1 MGGCRKLIV
10 LDTHV
15 WLFWVNDDR
24 ELISKKALTAINR
37 AESLGVSVIS
47 CWEIAM
53 LVAKQRL
60 AFNMDVQDWV
70 NQASKYPGMR
80 LIGLDAEVAVLSTRL
95 PGNFHGDP
103 ADRMIVA
110 TCMKHNV
117 PLISKDKMIRS
128 WGQIK
133 VIW

>member
-1 MGGCRKLIV
+1 MIV

-53 LVAKQRL
+53 LVVKRRL

-70 NQASKYPGMR
+70 NQASKYPGIR

>member
-53 LVAKQRL
+53 LLAKRRL

-70 NQASKYPGMR
+70 NQASKYPGIR

>member
-1 MGGCRKLIV
+1 MIV

-70 NQASKYPGMR
+70 NQASKYPGIR
-80 LIGLDAEVAVLSTRL
+80 LIGLNAEVAVLSTRL

-117 PLISKDKMIRS
+117 PLISKNKMIRS

>member
-70 NQASKYPGMR
+70 NQASKYPGIR

>member
-1 MGGCRKLIV
+1 MIL

-37 AESLGVSVIS
+37 AESFGVSVIS

-70 NQASKYPGMR
+70 NQASKYPGIR

-103 ADRMIVA
+103 ADRMIMA

-117 PLISKDKMIRS
+117 PLISKDKTIRS

>member
-1 MGGCRKLIV
+1 MIV

-70 NQASKYPGMR
+70 NQASKYPGIR
-80 LIGLDAEVAVLSTRL
+80 LIGLEPEVAVLSTRL

>member
-1 MGGCRKLIV
+1 MIV

-53 LVAKQRL
+53 LLAKRRL

>member
-1 MGGCRKLIV
+1 MIV

-53 LVAKQRL
+53 LLAKRRL

-70 NQASKYPGMR
+70 NQASKYPGIR

>member
-1 MGGCRKLIV
+1 MIV

-70 NQASKYPGMR
+70 NQASKYPGIR

>member
-1 MGGCRKLIV
+1 MIV

-37 AESLGVSVIS
+37 AESLGVSLIS

-53 LVAKQRL
+53 LVAKRRL

-70 NQASKYPGMR
+70 NQASKYPGIR

>member
-1 MGGCRKLIV
+1 LIV

-70 NQASKYPGMR
+70 NQASKYPGIR

>member
-1 MGGCRKLIV
+1 LIV

-37 AESLGVSVIS
+37 AESLGVSLIS

-53 LVAKQRL
+53 LVAKRRL

-70 NQASKYPGMR
+70 NQASKYPGIR

>member
-1 MGGCRKLIV
+1 MIL

-37 AESLGVSVIS
+37 AESFGVSVIS

-70 NQASKYPGMR
+70 NQASKYPGIR

-117 PLISKDKMIRS
+117 PLISKDKTIRS

>member
-1 MGGCRKLIV
+1 MIV

-70 NQASKYPGMR
+70 NQASKYPGIR
-80 LIGLDAEVAVLSTRL
+80 LIGLNAEVAVLSTRL

>member
-1 MGGCRKLIV
+1 MIV

-53 LVAKQRL
+53 LLAKRRL

-70 NQASKYPGMR
+70 NQASKYPGIR
-80 LIGLDAEVAVLSTRL
+80 LIGLNAEVAVLSTRL

>member
-1 MGGCRKLIV
+1 LIV

-53 LVAKQRL
+53 LVAKRRL

-70 NQASKYPGMR
+70 NQASKYPGIR

-95 PGNFHGDP
+95 PGNFNGDP

>member
-1 MGGCRKLIV
+1 MIV

-53 LVAKQRL
+53 LVVKQRL

-70 NQASKYPGMR
+70 NQASKYPRIR